1 MARAPV
7 RADPPV
13 QFDGES
19 FGVQRRGNRADIT
32 YSLGK
37 CIAQLVVDGPTHDGS
52 PLSRA
57 AEPGGRSGRGANA
70 GAGAGMRSP

>member
-1 MARAPV
+1 
-7 RADPPV
+7 
-13 QFDGES
+13 
-19 FGVQRRGNRADIT
+19 
-32 YSLGK
+32 
-37 CIAQLVVDGPTHDGS
+37 VVDGPTHDGS